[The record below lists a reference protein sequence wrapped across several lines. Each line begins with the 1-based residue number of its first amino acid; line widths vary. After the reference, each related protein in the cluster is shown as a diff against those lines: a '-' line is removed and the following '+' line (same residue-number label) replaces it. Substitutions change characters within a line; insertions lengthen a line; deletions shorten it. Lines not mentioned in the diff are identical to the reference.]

1 MRSGTRGFSATLT
14 ALIDPF
20 WQAQAYSVQGFE
32 AVYRQY
38 RDVVLRFA
46 VQCVGRRDIAEE
58 LTADAFLQLHQNWNA
73 IDTERLPAWL
83 LTVVRNRATDYWRR
97 VRLEQRYADEERP
110 SDPPRL
116 GGLFLGLFENPA
128 LKGIHRICLTLRYV
142 HEMSVAE
149 IAAYLGLTEVQ
160 VKGHLQY
167 ARGLLRKQ
175 LSPERPHE

>member
-1 MRSGTRGFSATLT
+1 
-14 ALIDPF
+14 
-20 WQAQAYSVQGFE
+20 VQGFE
-32 AVYRQY
+32 GVYRQY

-58 LTADAFLQLHQNWNA
+58 LTADAFLQLHQNWKA

-83 LTVVRNRATDYWRR
+83 LTVVRNRAADYWRR
-97 VRLEQRYADEERP
+97 IRLEQRYMEEERP
-110 SDPPRL
+110 ADRQHSREM
-116 GGLFLGLFENPA
+116 FNGLFEHPA
-128 LKGIHRICLTLRYV
+128 LKAIHRICLTLRYV

-149 IAAYLGLTEVQ
+149 IAAYLGLSEVQ

-175 LSPERPHE
+175 LSTERPNE